1 MNDAYYYDDDQ
12 DLENNENENKDADA
26 DGDDLPYPE
35 SLNLRYV
42 ENRDPWSWQQAQ
54 NNWEKWMGF

>member
-12 DLENNENENKDADA
+12 DLENNENENRDA

-42 ENRDPWSWQQAQ
+42 ENSDPWAWQQAQ